1 MAHKF
6 VTLACRKWGISKA
19 IMMALLK
26 PLNEARHHSRTTYGD
41 SSKNLREITSRAQ
54 DRATQVLLHT
64 GPVSVPQ

>member
-1 MAHKF
+1 
-6 VTLACRKWGISKA
+6 
-19 IMMALLK
+19 MMALLK

-54 DRATQVLLHT
+54 DRVTQVLLHT